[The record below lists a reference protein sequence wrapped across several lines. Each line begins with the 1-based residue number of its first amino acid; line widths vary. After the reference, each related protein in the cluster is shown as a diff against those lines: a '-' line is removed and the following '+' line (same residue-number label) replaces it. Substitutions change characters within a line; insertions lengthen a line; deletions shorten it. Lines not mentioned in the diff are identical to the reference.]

1 MIGKPLS
8 KPRQSVEQYIR
19 SIGRHYLN
27 AVIVM
32 TLLITATYLTMLVA
46 LDRHSLQ
53 QKISFLTSNQF
64 IRFQQLANQ
73 TRALMRAS
81 ADPTLPQYI
90 IIPMSDDIHRAIGD
104 IRAIKAELHDLDRSI
119 SGNLLERLNPRDELT
134 VQLRRELNA
143 RLEDFLGR
151 ATRIA
156 EASAEDRRQR
166 YSFWGP
172 IDFAVATDSMLT
184 RQFADL
190 IRHAHDRSHVSIDNA
205 KLISTGL
212 LALIAAT
219 VILASTFLFSP
230 LLKKLRNG
238 HRQTMAFEK
247 RLTLLAH
254 TDALT
259 GLNNRSSFNLA
270 LGNLFGEL
278 ERSGAGFSM
287 LLVDLDRFKSI
298 NDGLGH
304 PAGDAVLRHVA
315 RALQRT
321 LRASDVIARLGGDE
335 FAVLLPGIRDASTLE
350 SITERAIE
358 AIAADIPFDGRNLQ
372 VSASIGGAIVP
383 DHAADEAGLMRIVDL
398 ALYTAKGGRNTT
410 VIFDEAALARR
421 LEENQLSLAL
431 VLAADRNE
439 FVVHYQPKVDLPTG
453 AHLGFEALVRWQH
466 PELGLLAPG
475 RFLPLMEGTQLIRG
489 MTRAVIATVGRD
501 LRAWKKAG
509 LAPGPVSINLP
520 EILLVGQEGYEFF
533 ASAVRENG
541 LEWRDFAVEIT
552 EDVFLNRSA
561 NQILATVARFRQHG
575 LSISLDDFGT
585 GFASLVH
592 LRDFPFDELKIDRS
606 FVDGIGKDA
615 RSEQIIRAMIHL
627 AQSLGKRCVAEG
639 IETEGQRRFL
649 TDAGCD
655 VGQGYH
661 FARPEPAALA
671 GKRLP
676 QQAAAIDRRVAAGV
690 SAASRRRLAL
700 R

>member
-1 MIGKPLS
+1 
-8 KPRQSVEQYIR
+8 
-19 SIGRHYLN
+19 
-27 AVIVM
+27 
-32 TLLITATYLTMLVA
+32 
-46 LDRHSLQ
+46 
-53 QKISFLTSNQF
+53 
-64 IRFQQLANQ
+64 
-73 TRALMRAS
+73 
-81 ADPTLPQYI
+81 
-90 IIPMSDDIHRAIGD
+90 
-104 IRAIKAELHDLDRSI
+104 
-119 SGNLLERLNPRDELT
+119 
-134 VQLRRELNA
+134 
-143 RLEDFLGR
+143 
-151 ATRIA
+151 
-156 EASAEDRRQR
+156 
-166 YSFWGP
+166 
-172 IDFAVATDSMLT
+172 
-184 RQFADL
+184 
-190 IRHAHDRSHVSIDNA
+190 
-205 KLISTGL
+205 
-212 LALIAAT
+212 
-219 VILASTFLFSP
+219 
-230 LLKKLRNG
+230 
-238 HRQTMAFEK
+238 
-247 RLTLLAH
+247 
-254 TDALT
+254 
-259 GLNNRSSFNLA
+259 
-270 LGNLFGEL
+270 
-278 ERSGAGFSM
+278 
-287 LLVDLDRFKSI
+287 
-298 NDGLGH
+298 
-304 PAGDAVLRHVA
+304 
-315 RALQRT
+315 
-321 LRASDVIARLGGDE
+321 
-335 FAVLLPGIRDASTLE
+335 
-350 SITERAIE
+350 
-358 AIAADIPFDGRNLQ
+358 
-372 VSASIGGAIVP
+372 
-383 DHAADEAGLMRIVDL
+383 MRIVDL

-475 RFLPLMEGTQLIRG
+475 RFLPLMEGTQHIRG

>member
-230 LLKKLRNG
+230 LLKKLRNE

-358 AIAADIPFDGRNLQ
+358 AIAADIPFDGLQ

-453 AHLGFEALVRWQH
+453 THLGFEALVRWQH
-466 PELGLLAPG
+466 PELGLLPPG

-561 NQILATVARFRQHG
+561 DQILATVARFRQHG

-676 QQAAAIDRRVAAGV
+676 QQAAAIGRRAAAGV

>member
-1 MIGKPLS
+1 MIGKPPS
-8 KPRQSVEQYIR
+8 KPRQSVENYIR
-19 SIGRHYLN
+19 SIGRHYLQ

-32 TLLITATYLTMLVA
+32 TLLIAATYLTMVVA

-64 IRFQQLANQ
+64 IRFQQLASQ

-81 ADPTLPQYI
+81 ADPTLPEYI
-90 IIPMSDDIHRAIGD
+90 TSPMRDDIHRAIGD
-104 IRAIKAELHDLDRSI
+104 IHAMSAELHELHQSI
-119 SGNLLERLNPRDELT
+119 GGNLLERLNPRDE
-134 VQLRRELNA
+134 VSEQLRLELYA
-143 RLEDFLGR
+143 RLEDFLER

-156 EASAEDRRQR
+156 NATTEDRRQR

-172 IDFAVATDSMLT
+172 IDFAVAADGMLM
-184 RQFADL
+184 RQFAEL
-190 IRHAHDRSHVSIDNA
+190 IRHVHDRSGVSIDNA

-219 VILASTFLFSP
+219 VILASILLFGP
-230 LLKKLRNG
+230 LLKKLRNE
-238 HRQTMAFEK
+238 HRRTMAFEK

-259 GLNNRSSFNLA
+259 GLNNRSSFNAA

-278 ERSGAGFSM
+278 ERTGSGFSM

-315 RALQRT
+315 RALQKT
-321 LRASDVIARLGGDE
+321 ARASDVIARLGGDE
-335 FAVLLPGIRDASTLE
+335 FAVLLPGIRDASVLDAAA
-350 SITERAIE
+350 ERAIE
-358 AIAADIPFDGRNLQ
+358 AIAAEIPFEDRMLQ
-372 VSASIGGAIVP
+372 VSASIGGAVVP
-383 DHAADEAGLMRIVDL
+383 DHAVDEAGLMRIVDL
-398 ALYTAKGGRNTT
+398 ALYTAKGSRSTT
-410 VIFDEAALARR
+410 VIFDETALARR

-439 FVVHYQPKVDLPTG
+439 FVVHYQQKVDLPTG

-489 MTRAVIATVGRD
+489 MTRAVIAAVGRD
-501 LRAWKKAG
+501 LKAWKAAG
-509 LAPGPVSINLP
+509 LTPGPVSINLP
-520 EILLVGQEGYEFF
+520 ETLLVGDEGYEFF
-533 ASAVRENG
+533 AGTIRENG

-561 NQILATVARFRQHG
+561 DQILATVARFHKHG
-575 LSISLDDFGT
+575 VSISLDDFGT

-606 FVDGIGKDA
+606 FVDGIGRDA

-649 TDAGCD
+649 KDAGCD

-676 QQAAAIDRRVAAGV
+676 RQAAAIDRHTAAGAP
-690 SAASRRRLAL
+690 AASRRRLAL